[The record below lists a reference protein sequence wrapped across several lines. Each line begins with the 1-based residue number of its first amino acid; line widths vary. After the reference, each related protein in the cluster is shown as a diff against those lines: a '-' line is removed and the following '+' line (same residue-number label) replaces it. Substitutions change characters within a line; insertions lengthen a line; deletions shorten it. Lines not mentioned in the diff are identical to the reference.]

1 MSTIAV
7 GLNNRLRTK
16 NWNNITGICPMKA
29 RNVVTL
35 QHNTIN
41 LMKMKHIYSTIL
53 SLFFATSIMAQGW
66 QNNYGGV
73 MLQGFYW
80 DSYVDSK
87 WTTLEAQADELSS
100 YFDLI
105 WIPQSGNCNNSYNNM
120 GYMPV
125 YYFDQNSSFGTES
138 ELRKLISTFKSKN
151 LGVIADVVIN
161 HRNNLGVGNSWVDF
175 PKETYKG
182 VDYQMLPSDICG
194 NDDGGATKTWSNS
207 KGYKLGNNDTGEDW
221 SGCRDLDHTS
231 ANVQKCIKVYLD
243 YLLNDLGY
251 SGFRY
256 DMTKGYSASYTAK
269 YNKESGVS
277 FSVGEYWD
285 GNVNTLKSWVD
296 GTKDNGTIMSAA
308 FDFPFR
314 YTVRDAINGNNWTK
328 LANSSLMSQ
337 SGYSRYAVTFVENHD
352 TQYRS
357 ATEQQDP
364 IKKDTL
370 AANAFLIA
378 MPGTPCVF
386 LSHWKDYK
394 QEIKNMIDIRKAA
407 GITNTSSYSNFAS
420 NTKYYANNVKGSK
433 GNLIVVVGS
442 NPDGYTASSTYVQVA
457 KGYHY
462 RYYLSKSTGTAWA
475 DKASGT
481 YTDAFDVTLS
491 AVSQSSDAKVVYTLD
506 GSTPTA
512 NSTQVASGTKIRI
525 SSSETLKVG
534 ILSGSTVSGVITR
547 EYTVKPFKAH
557 TATVYLKDPEWSPV
571 YFYAWDPAELTAKW
585 PGTSITDT
593 KTIDGVK
600 WYYHKFDVNTAGYSF
615 NIIFN
620 QGSGKLQTAD
630 LGPITEDTYFEITGT
645 YGGKLVANDVTST
658 MTAIDGIKADNV
670 QYGDNAYYTIGGQ
683 RVAAPAQK
691 GIYIHNGKKIVVK

>member
-1 MSTIAV
+1 
-7 GLNNRLRTK
+7 
-16 NWNNITGICPMKA
+16 
-29 RNVVTL
+29 
-35 QHNTIN
+35 
-41 LMKMKHIYSTIL
+41 MKMKHIYSTIL

-138 ELRKLISTFKSKN
+138 ELRKLISTFKSKH

-370 AANAFLIA
+370 AANPLER
-378 MPGTPCVF
+378 
-386 LSHWKDYK
+386 L
-394 QEIKNMIDIRKAA
+394 QA
-407 GITNTSSYSNFAS
+407 G
-420 NTKYYANNVKGSK
+420 
-433 GNLIVVVGS
+433 
-442 NPDGYTASSTYVQVA
+442 
-457 KGYHY
+457 
-462 RYYLSKSTGTAWA
+462 
-475 DKASGT
+475 DKEH
-481 YTDAFDVTLS
+481 D
-491 AVSQSSDAKVVYTLD
+491 
-506 GSTPTA
+506 
-512 NSTQVASGTKIRI
+512 
-525 SSSETLKVG
+525 
-534 ILSGSTVSGVITR
+534 
-547 EYTVKPFKAH
+547 
-557 TATVYLKDPEWSPV
+557 
-571 YFYAWDPAELTAKW
+571 
-585 PGTSITDT
+585 
-593 KTIDGVK
+593 
-600 WYYHKFDVNTAGYSF
+600 
-615 NIIFN
+615 
-620 QGSGKLQTAD
+620 
-630 LGPITEDTYFEITGT
+630 
-645 YGGKLVANDVTST
+645 
-658 MTAIDGIKADNV
+658 
-670 QYGDNAYYTIGGQ
+670 
-683 RVAAPAQK
+683 
-691 GIYIHNGKKIVVK
+691 